1 MQGNRFTLGLVAN
14 SKRSIRSGS
23 EYNKYF
29 LGGVEGKEIT
39 LVPNGS
45 VSDTVEQMKKIVKA
59 TLAQTKNIAPV
70 LKGSSRLETARNL
83 WNFLYGHV
91 QYTKDNPLR
100 EQLRTPARTWQDRA
114 RGVDCDCY
122 AIFISSVLTN
132 LGIPHFFRI
141 AAYNG
146 GDFQH
151 VYVVVP
157 DGKEIIIDPVL
168 NTFNSEHPYSK
179 KKDFNMR
186 VTMLSGVS
194 ALGACAT
201 NNSTT
206 PTNPQ
211 LPAKTAEQLT
221 EPVQFAPIEF
231 LTVGPQV
238 NSPQSTA
245 VQSTVDSGQSTELQ
259 ASAKAAETKVMW
271 GLGLSAL
278 ALLVAGAFSKKK
290 SLSGVPGA
298 QRKWLS
304 TVQL

>member
-1 MQGNRFTLGLVAN
+1 MQRNYFGLGLVAN

-29 LGGVEGKEIT
+29 LAGVEGKEVT

-70 LKGSSRLETARNL
+70 LKGSSKLETARNL
-83 WNFLYGHV
+83 WNFLYSHV

-132 LGIPHFFRI
+132 LGVPHFFRV

-168 NTFNSEHPYSK
+168 NTFNSEHPYSR

-186 VTMLSGVS
+186 VTMLSG
-194 ALGACAT
+194 APLGACAT
-201 NNSTT
+201 PTANAT

-231 LTVGPQV
+231 LT
-238 NSPQSTA
+238 SPQSISPQTTA
-245 VQSTVDSGQSTELQ
+245 APTVNSEQPTELQ
-259 ASAKAAETKVMW
+259 ASIEAKAMETKVMW
-271 GLGLSAL
+271 GLGLSAV
-278 ALLVAGAFSKKK
+278 ALVLVSAFSKKQ
-290 SLSGVPGA
+290 SLSGAPA